1 MAKLA
6 FGAPLR
12 VGLAEG
18 VERTAGVVAGNFGP
32 GGRSTIV
39 EPRTDIPMV
48 MNSGGKI
55 LADFSLEEALP
66 RLGSDILLE
75 ATKKVARD
83 WGDGVSATAILCR
96 ALVQQGGKLLAAGAN
111 PIRLREGMLA
121 AARAASESLET
132 MARPV
137 TAEAHYA
144 IARNASGQEDVARL
158 VTQALEQA
166 GAMGEVLV
174 EDSQRRETTLRL
186 GDIRYDYGW
195 AAPEFANDPSH
206 RLAVLR
212 NPYVL
217 LADLVLDDIYSLQT
231 LLEQV
236 SRDRVPLL
244 IIAREIKPAPL
255 RVILMNVKRG
265 NANVVV
271 SLAPGHGEG
280 RRLHMQALAARL
292 DCPLVDEVTGRDLRH
307 RGLELCARVES
318 ARIGKEETILAGL
331 PPENLSRLTPLRAR
345 VADMLADTAEEY
357 ERDKL
362 RLTQS
367 ILAGK
372 TVVIQVGG
380 VTEVEMFQR
389 KQSIENALLAI
400 RSAQGGGV
408 LPGGGKGFL
417 MAIPPIQNLSLAGDE
432 ALGAKCVVEA
442 LKAPVITLCRNAGYP
457 GTAVCQRL
465 LELEGEMGFNAR
477 TGQYENMI
485 QSGILDPARTIA
497 GAIRAATE
505 TAATLLTAQAAVY

>member
-1 MAKLA
+1 MTKLA
-6 FGAPLR
+6 FGTPLR

-18 VERTAGVVAGNFGP
+18 IERTAGVVAGNYGP

-39 EPRTDIPMV
+39 EPRSDIPMV

-66 RLGSDILLE
+66 RLGSDIMLE
-75 ATKKVARD
+75 AVKKVAQD
-83 WGDGVSATAILCR
+83 WGDGVSATAILCQ
-96 ALVQQGGKLLAAGAN
+96 ALMRHGGKLLSAGAN
-111 PIRLREGMLA
+111 PIRLRDGMLA
-121 AARAASESLET
+121 AAREAEESLKVL
-132 MARPV
+132 AKPV
-137 TAEAHYA
+137 NTYEHYS
-144 IARNASGQEDVARL
+144 IAYNASSQEDVAWL
-158 VTQALEQA
+158 VTQALEQV
-166 GAMGEVLV
+166 GPQGEVLV
-174 EDSQRRETTLRL
+174 EDTQRRDTTLRI

-195 AAPEFANDPSH
+195 AAPEFVNDPSH
-206 RLAVLR
+206 RLAVLQ

-217 LADLVLDDIYSLQT
+217 LADLVLDDIYALQT
-231 LLEQV
+231 ILEQV

-244 IIAREIKPAPL
+244 IIAREIKPSPL

-271 SLAPGHGEG
+271 SLAPGHGDG

-292 DCPLVDEVTGRDLRH
+292 NCPLVDEVIGRDLQH
-307 RGLELCARVES
+307 CGLELCARVES
-318 ARIGKEETILAGL
+318 ARIGKEETVLAGL
-331 PPENLSRLTPLRAR
+331 PPENSSRLAPLRAR
-345 VADMLADTAEEY
+345 VADMLADAVEDY

-400 RSAQGGGV
+400 RSAKKGGV

-417 MAIPPIQNLSLAGDE
+417 LCIPAIQSLSLEGDE
-432 ALGAKCVVEA
+432 ALGVQCVMEA
-442 LKAPVITLCRNAGYP
+442 LKAPVITLCQNAGYS
-457 GTAVCQRL
+457 GTAVCQHL
-465 LELEGEMGFNAR
+465 LDSDRDIGFNVQ
-477 TGQYENMI
+477 TGEYENLI

-497 GAIRAATE
+497 CAIRAATE